1 MLLSLI
7 LGAAVTAVVFS
18 ISKSSER
25 TKEIESI
32 KEDILK
38 TQYEAY
44 KITQRENYKPCT
56 DEEFEALVSKV
67 KDIRKIERLK
77 LLN

>member
-7 LGAAVTAVVFS
+7 LGASVAAVGFL

-32 KEDILK
+32 KDDILK

-44 KITQRENYKPCT
+44 KITQSENYKPCT
-56 DEEFEALVSKV
+56 DEELESLISEI
-67 KDIRKIERLK
+67 KDIREIERLK